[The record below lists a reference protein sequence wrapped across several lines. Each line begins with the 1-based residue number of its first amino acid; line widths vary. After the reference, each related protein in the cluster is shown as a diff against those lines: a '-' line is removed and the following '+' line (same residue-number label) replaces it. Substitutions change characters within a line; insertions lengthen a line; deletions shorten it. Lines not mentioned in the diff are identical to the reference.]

1 MKFRVTVPIIAL
13 NLLVCLAASNGVHAA
28 VVGGGSLTAAT
39 AGETGSGS
47 MVLTASS
54 RHHSPLLE
62 IECHRL
68 FNHYRR
74 QECFDSLPGR
84 HHRHHP
90 KKR

>member
-1 MKFRVTVPIIAL
+1 MKYQVTIPIVAL
-13 NLLVCLAASNGVHAA
+13 NMLVCIAASNGVHAA

-39 AGETGSGS
+39 AAETGNSS
-47 MVLTASS
+47 MMLATSS
-54 RHHSPLLE
+54 RYHSPLLE

-68 FNHYRR
+68 LNPYRR

-84 HHRHHP
+84 HHHRP